1 MAIKRLSRSASL
13 AVPTNIAN
21 PNTNSGNSTISTADN
36 VLWLNSKQINK
47 GIKIEYQNN
56 GKVQTTTIQRPTTTT
71 KKSFASLFHILAYTF
86 TFIVMSLNIYVQYHS
101 NQYNMHISRAKE
113 LLQHSKLGRSGVAM
127 EANPTHRNLQAVDS
141 EEVIKALE
149 ELAKA
154 EEEEVTFTLPDSL
167 AMNVADY
174 ISNVPDAMEIMS
186 DINNY
191 THSLVPTFWRPMQKR
206 IDKWQ
211 KIYMNM

>member
-1 MAIKRLSRSASL
+1 MAIRRLSRPGL

-21 PNTNSGNSTISTADN
+21 PNNINSGNSISTADN

-56 GKVQTTTIQRPTTTT
+56 GKVRTTTIQRPTT
-71 KKSFASLFHILAYTF
+71 KQPYGKFASLFHILAYTF

-101 NQYNMHISRAKE
+101 NQYSMHISRAKE
-113 LLQHSKLGRSGVAM
+113 LLQRSKLGMGGTTAM
-127 EANPTHRNLQAVDS
+127 DPTHRSLQAVDS

-149 ELAKA
+149 ELTKA
-154 EEEEVTFTLPDSL
+154 EEEEVTFTLPESL

-174 ISNVPDAMEIMS
+174 IPKVPDATELMN

-191 THSLVPTFWRPMQKR
+191 TNSLAADCVRCR
-206 IDKWQ
+206 RG
-211 KIYMNM
+211 